1 MKIEKLNFKK
11 PMKFVILLL
20 SSLLIAA
27 ASATIYNYM
36 YMTGTIG
43 VEGMTLEWRLG
54 DDSTTAGTTI
64 NGATVTLATLKGP
77 PNGTRTYSDPVRLKN
92 TWSSSVTFDLTISGV
107 TGDTSQ
113 MDSIYVRIYSLNT
126 SNLIDTLT
134 VWSGGS
140 QGSNL
145 QDLQIPGE
153 HAWRFQWEIKW
164 KSTATTSHSVTVSL
178 RLDVPA

>member
-1 MKIEKLNFKK
+1 MKINYKK
-11 PMKFVILLL
+11 SMKFVILLL
-20 SSLLIAA
+20 SSLLIAV
-27 ASATIYNYM
+27 ASATVYNYM

-43 VEGMTLEWRLG
+43 VEGMTLEWRPG
-54 DDSTTAGTTI
+54 EDSEDAGTTI
-64 NGATVTLATLKGP
+64 NGATVTMAHLKGP

-92 TWSSSVTFDLTISGV
+92 TGASAVTFDLTIVGV
-107 TGDTSQ
+107 SGDTEQ
-113 MDSIYVRIYSLNT
+113 MDSIYVKIYSLNT
-126 SNLIDTLT
+126 SALINTLT

-145 QDLQIPGE
+145 QNLQIPGQN
-153 HAWRFQWEIKW
+153 AWRFQWEITW